1 MASTP
6 EGPPTVDIGRCFR
19 FVIEDP
25 DWIKKILIGGA
36 FTLASS
42 FIVGFFFVAGY
53 WVRLLKRVAAAERRP
68 LPEWDDLGG
77 IFGDGVKVV
86 GIYAVYLLAVMILLG
101 GLGCVGGFVA
111 FGIGGLGR
119 GSERASDALGALG
132 GLGFLGLYLAF
143 VVLNLALS
151 LYLPAAM
158 ARVAMRGEFKDGFD
172 TRANVEFIRANLVN
186 YALSLVFYLV
196 ASFVGQFGFIL
207 CCVGVFPCAFWALLI
222 LGYGLGETVRMNPR
236 SV

>member
-1 MASTP
+1 MASP
-6 EGPPTVDIGRCFR
+6 SPAPPTVDIGRCFR
-19 FVIEDP
+19 FVVDDP

-53 WVRLLKRVAAAERRP
+53 WVRLLKRVAAGEPRP

-77 IFGDGVKVV
+77 IFGDGLKVV
-86 GIYAVYLLAVMILLG
+86 GVYAVYLLAVIVLLS
-101 GLGCVGGFVA
+101 GLGCVAGLLV
-111 FGIGGLGR
+111 FGVSGLGR
-119 GSERASDALGALG
+119 GSEGVSEMLGALG
-132 GLGFLGLYLAF
+132 GLGLVGLYLVF
-143 VVLNLALS
+143 FVLNLALS
-151 LYLPAAM
+151 LYLPAALV
-158 ARVAMRGEFKDGFD
+158 RVAVRGEFKDGFD
-172 TRANVEFIRANLVN
+172 TRANIEFIRANLVN

-196 ASFVGQFGFIL
+196 ASFAAQFGFVL